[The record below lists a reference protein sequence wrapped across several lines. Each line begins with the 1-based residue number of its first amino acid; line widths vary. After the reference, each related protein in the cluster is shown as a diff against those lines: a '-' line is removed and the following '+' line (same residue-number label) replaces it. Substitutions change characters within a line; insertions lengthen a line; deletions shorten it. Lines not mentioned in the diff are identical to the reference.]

1 MLDVPNV
8 DNSSQNTLSLLR
20 WWILPSLL
28 LVTLCLGVIWRKSQ
42 PKEWEG
48 FSVYHFHVRFQLD
61 SVKKQIQSRCLLK
74 SIIFRWKSCQLTFFN
89 WLTESSQIETPTQVI
104 LIVWHLAP
112 GSCRAMQDF
121 STESF
126 QIAFIAELGSDS
138 VSPLLPSRS

>member
-61 SVKKQIQSRCLLK
+61 SVKKQIQSRCLRK
-74 SIIFRWKSCQLTFFN
+74 SLEMISDYNAWTWRMFPRTIHSFIQHSIKITYWRPASQLHITLRSHIYMAHWLLLFN
-89 WLTESSQIETPTQVI
+89 GIPELPT
-104 LIVWHLAP
+104 LH
-112 GSCRAMQDF
+112 
-121 STESF
+121 
-126 QIAFIAELGSDS
+126 
-138 VSPLLPSRS
+138 